1 MGAPAPLVRVVRSG
15 LVESVHLGHVAVCD
29 AEGRLLG
36 WAGDPD
42 RPVFVRSCLKPI
54 QSAVSQ
60 AAMGLDERLPER
72 LIAITCASHNGEAV
86 HLRAVRDLLARG
98 GLTAENLPTPP
109 DYPTD
114 PRAMARSK
122 GKRPEFHNCSGKH
135 AGMLLAC
142 VRAGWP
148 TETYRDRAHP
158 LQRRVIAAVR
168 ATSGVARPTI
178 GVDGCGVPT
187 PGMPL
192 RAVATMYARLA
203 APEGDLAPFLQR
215 AATAMR
221 SRPYL
226 VGGRNRDDTAVMAAT
241 GGLLM
246 KEGAEALDCVV
257 ALDAGIGIA
266 VKVADGGYRA
276 TGPVVIA
283 VLRRLGLMSAAERR
297 TLAPVALPE
306 VRGGGRSV
314 GRIEP
319 VVELRSR
326 R

>member
-15 LVESVHLGHVAVCD
+15 VEESVHRGHVAVCD
-29 AEGRLLG
+29 ADGRLLG

-42 RPVFVRSCLKPI
+42 QVVFVRSCLKPF
-54 QSAVSQ
+54 QSAVAQ
-60 AAMGLDERLPER
+60 TAFGPDEHLPER

-86 HLRAVRDLLARG
+86 HLRAVRDLLARA
-98 GLTAENLPTPP
+98 GLTAEDLQTPP
-109 DYPTD
+109 DYPSD

-122 GKRPEFHNCSGKH
+122 ERRPEFHNCSGKH

-148 TETYRDRAHP
+148 TETYRDRSHP
-158 LQRRVIAAVR
+158 LQRRVLAAVR
-168 ATSGVARPTI
+168 AASGVARPTI

-187 PGMPL
+187 PALPL

-203 APEGDLAPFLQR
+203 VPDGDLAPFLRQ
-215 AATAMR
+215 AVAAMR
-221 SRPYL
+221 ARPYL

-241 GGLLM
+241 VDLVM
-246 KEGAEALDCVV
+246 KEGAEALDCAA
-257 ALDAGIGIA
+257 ALDAGVGVA

-276 TGPVVIA
+276 AGPATIA
-283 VLRRLGLMSAAERR
+283 VLRTLGVLNAAERR
-297 TLAPVALPE
+297 ALAPVAVPD
-306 VRGGGRSV
+306 VRGGGRAV
-314 GRIEP
+314 GRLEP

>member
-1 MGAPAPLVRVVRSG
+1 VSGPVPLVRVVRSG
-15 LVESVHLGHVAVCD
+15 LEESLHLGHVAVSD
-29 AEGRLLG
+29 ADGRLLA

-42 RPVFVRSCLKPI
+42 RRVFVRSCLKPF

-60 AAMGLDERLPER
+60 SVIGSEALPDRLV
-72 LIAITCASHNGEAV
+72 AITCASHNGEAIHV
-86 HLRAVRDLLARG
+86 RAVRDVLARG
-98 GLTAENLPTPP
+98 GLTTDDLRTPP
-109 DYPTD
+109 DYPSD

-148 TETYRDRAHP
+148 TETYRDRSHP
-158 LQRRVIAAVR
+158 LQRRVLSAVR
-168 ATSGVARPTI
+168 GVSGVARPTI

-187 PGMPL
+187 PGIPL
-192 RAVATMYARLA
+192 RAVASMYARLA
-203 APEGDLAPFLQR
+203 TPEGDLAPFLR
-215 AATAMR
+215 RSVTAMR
-221 SRPYL
+221 ARPYL

-241 GGLLM
+241 DGLLM
-246 KEGAEALDCVV
+246 KEGAEALDCAV

-276 TGPVVIA
+276 AGPAIVAVLQHLGLLNAAEGRALGPVA
-283 VLRRLGLMSAAERR
+283 R
-297 TLAPVALPE
+297 PE
-306 VRGGGRSV
+306 VRGGGRPV
-314 GRIEP
+314 GRLEP